1 MGKVMIHF
9 TKDEIRYLSALVGL
23 EVDEWENSGIGG
35 NIERLRSIRGRLMTW
50 LVNDDCEVAI
60 DE

>member
-9 TKDEIRYLSALVGL
+9 TKDEIRYLAALVGL
-23 EVDEWENSGIGG
+23 EVDEWENCGTGG
-35 NIERLRSIRGRLMTW
+35 KVEKLRSIRGRLMTC
-50 LVNDDCEVAI
+50 LVNEDCEVAI